1 MPQYHNENVMRAHL
15 ATYGV
20 SVELGTEIVGLK
32 QFDDHVEATIK
43 KTVDGKE
50 TIETNSYRWLVGAD
64 GGKSATEHCFARSQ
78 C

>member
-1 MPQYHNENVMRAHL
+1 MRAHL
-15 ATYGV
+15 ARYGV
-20 SVELGTEIVGLK
+20 SVELSTEIVGLK

-50 TIETNSYRWLVGAD
+50 VIETSSYRWLVGAD
-64 GGKSATEHCFARSQ
+64 GGKSATEYCFARSR

>member
-1 MPQYHNENVMRAHL
+1 MPQYHNENILRAHL
-15 ATYGV
+15 SKYGV
-20 SVELGTEIVGLK
+20 SVELSTELVGLK

-50 TIETNSYRWLVGAD
+50 VIETSSYRWLVGAD
-64 GGKSATEHCFARSQ
+64 GGKSAVTLLSVHPC